1 MAHELATTADGRTA
15 MMYCGEAPWHGLGQK
30 LDAPATA
37 EEAIAAA
44 GLDYDVTLTP
54 MTTEG
59 GVPVPGRRAVV
70 RADTRTVLGVV
81 SDRFVPVQNRQ
92 AFGFLDAVVAE
103 GGVRYHTAGA
113 LGRGERVW
121 LLARLPEQIR
131 VRGGDDLVDQYLLL
145 SNAHDGSAA
154 LRVLF
159 TPVRVVCANTLSL
172 AHRQGAGEGVSIM
185 HKGDLQA
192 KIRQAQEVL
201 GLARRFFDD
210 AAAVINRLAGY
221 SPTSAQLASYF
232 AELYPDPEEGKDNAR
247 AVRARTEL
255 QRLFEEGLGHDQPG
269 VKGTAWAA
277 YNAVTE
283 YVDHHRPARGANNRD
298 RASRRLAS
306 VWFGSG
312 ARLKARAWD
321 LAAAMTKVN

>member
-1 MAHELATTADGRTA
+1 MAHELSTTADGRTA

-30 LDAPATA
+30 LDAPGTA
-37 EEAIAAA
+37 AEAITAAR
-44 GLDYDVTLTP
+44 LDYDVTLTP
-54 MTTEG
+54 MTTADG
-59 GVPVPGRRAVV
+59 LPVPGRRAVV

-92 AFGFLDAVVAE
+92 AFGFLDAVVA
-103 GGVRYHTAGA
+103 GGGLRYHTAGA
-113 LGRGERVW
+113 LGRGERIW
-121 LLARLPEQIR
+121 LLAKLPEQIR

-185 HKGDLQA
+185 HKGDLAA
-192 KIRQAQEVL
+192 KIVQAQEVL

-210 AAAVINRLAGY
+210 AAAVIDRLADY
-221 SPTSAQLASYF
+221 SPSAAQLEAYF
-232 AELYPDPEEGKDNAR
+232 RELYPDPEEGKNNGRAAKAR
-247 AVRARTEL
+247 AEL
-255 QRLFEEGLGHDQPG
+255 HRLFEEGVGHDQAG
-269 VKGTAWAA
+269 VKGTVWAA

-283 YVDHHRPARGANNRD
+283 YIDHLRPARGRDDTD
-298 RASRRLAS
+298 RASRRLDS
-306 VWFGSG
+306 IWFGSG
-312 ARLKARAWD
+312 AQLKARAWD
-321 LAAAMTKVN
+321 LALDMATSN